1 MVSGLLALLVL
12 VVGALPAAAETRER
26 AATAGDSDITQALVV
41 GGGAF
46 ALMIALAGA
55 VLFYTAKGRRL

>member
-1 MVSGLLALLVL
+1 MLMVFG
-12 VVGALPAAAETRER
+12 VGALPAAAETRER
-26 AATAGDSDITQALVV
+26 AATAEGSDITQALVV

-46 ALMIALAGA
+46 ALIIALAGA